1 LFGEPDQK
9 KRNDELIKQLEKEAV
24 NKSAIFKVGDD
35 CRQDVLAL
43 QVLLVML
50 SIFTLTN
57 GIHRGF
63 RKSLISFVHLNFQII
78 ELFKNIF
85 QNNGQELFL
94 FPYKVVATK
103 PGVSFF

>member
-1 LFGEPDQK
+1 LGINKVEELGMLFGDNEK
-9 KRNDELIKQLEKEAV
+9 KKHEELIKQLEKEAV

-43 QVLLVML
+43 Q
-50 SIFTLTN
+50 
-57 GIHRGF
+57 
-63 RKSLISFVHLNFQII
+63 II

-85 QNNGQELFL
+85 QNNGLELFL

-103 PGVSFF
+103 PGVRAIFTR

>member
-1 LFGEPDQK
+1 MGIHKIEELGILFGEADQK
-9 KRNDELIKQLEKEAV
+9 AKHDELIKQLEKEAV

-43 QVLLVML
+43 Q
-50 SIFTLTN
+50 
-57 GIHRGF
+57 
-63 RKSLISFVHLNFQII
+63 II

-85 QNNGQELFL
+85 QNNGLELFL

-103 PGVSFF
+103 PGVRPKSLTTTTRLILSYDAIQVMS